1 MASKSTASDVSF
13 IAFSCV
19 HAPLQDEAAFD
30 AILETIAREKP
41 DVIVHLGDG
50 HEMSWASK
58 FDDAGELTAVQEYDV
73 HNQLLGQIRK
83 AHPPARRIF
92 LPGNHEWR
100 LYSPRIE
107 PCVREALHWSRH
119 EPELEHWEQPTDY
132 LHCRHRGVFR
142 LGQVVFCH
150 GFASSSSGI
159 RKETTTLCREFG
171 LYVHGHTHRPTQN
184 GTVERIMAGSN
195 WPLNFWR
202 ANPGCCR
209 ELSPAYMGK
218 TDKTL
223 WGHGVVIGRA
233 QLLKSPRA
241 RRCWDARTEVFKTYD
256 QWAGGKSNVA
266 AV

>member
-1 MASKSTASDVSF
+1 MAGTNKDVSI

-107 PCVREALHWSRH
+107 PCVREALPWSRH
-119 EPELEHWEQPTDY
+119 EPELEHWEQPVAY
-132 LHCRHRGVFR
+132 LH
-142 LGQVVFCH
+142 
-150 GFASSSSGI
+150 
-159 RKETTTLCREFG
+159 
-171 LYVHGHTHRPTQN
+171 
-184 GTVERIMAGSN
+184 
-195 WPLNFWR
+195 
-202 ANPGCCR
+202 
-209 ELSPAYMGK
+209 
-218 TDKTL
+218 
-223 WGHGVVIGRA
+223 
-233 QLLKSPRA
+233 
-241 RRCWDARTEVFKTYD
+241 
-256 QWAGGKSNVA
+256 
-266 AV
+266 